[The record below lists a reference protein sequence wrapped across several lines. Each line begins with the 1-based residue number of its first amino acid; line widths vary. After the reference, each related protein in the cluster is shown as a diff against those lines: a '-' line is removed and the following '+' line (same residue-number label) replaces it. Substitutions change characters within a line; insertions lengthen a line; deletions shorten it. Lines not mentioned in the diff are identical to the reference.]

1 MEKIGVGMVTTHT
14 PDPAGDANIDQTYSA
29 IRKKMME
36 STWSAIYES
45 DVLFLKDY
53 DVMLHKTDHATF
65 MTRRGEALVR
75 LSHVYLGSLEAND
88 TYWLCQWE
96 LSVFISVC
104 QPGMDVEFMGSVVG
118 TSDAQLERLHI
129 KQGLNPLMVIISSDG
144 SHCAPPP
151 PPHEM
156 LLSHIL
162 LTGSRVRIQESQGR
176 TNPIQRPAT
185 NAGVL
190 PKPMQN
196 DYCDGLE
203 MQQDDIDALGCM
215 DKMRDYWRSQGC
227 DGSMANSGV
236 LPTEMA
242 LTESMNVQFQEEFQ
256 FDLQNMTDYTRE
268 QIAKQAFC
276 DAQHFTRYGFVMPH
290 HPIIGA
296 PHYMG

>member
-1 MEKIGVGMVTTHT
+1 MVTTHT

-29 IRKKMME
+29 IRQKMME

-65 MTRRGEALVR
+65 MTKRSETLVR

-144 SHCAPPP
+144 SHCAPHPLP
-151 PPHEM
+151 M
-156 LLSHIL
+156 KCCCQ
-162 LTGSRVRIQESQGR
+162 TYCSQGR
-176 TNPIQRPAT
+176 ESKFKKGEPTRYKDLRPMPVCCQSQCKMIIATDWKCNRMTLLLWVAWSRCVTIGQPRVVTAAWPI
-185 NAGVL
+185 
-190 PKPMQN
+190 
-196 DYCDGLE
+196 
-203 MQQDDIDALGCM
+203 LGCCQQ
-215 DKMRDYWRSQGC
+215 KW
-227 DGSMANSGV
+227 
-236 LPTEMA
+236 
-242 LTESMNVQFQEEFQ
+242 
-256 FDLQNMTDYTRE
+256 
-268 QIAKQAFC
+268 
-276 DAQHFTRYGFVMPH
+276 H
-290 HPIIGA
+290 
-296 PHYMG
+296 

>member
-29 IRKKMME
+29 IRKKMMID
-36 STWSAIYES
+36 SYGANAFSIYES

-75 LSHVYLGSLEAND
+75 LSHLYLGSLEAND

-96 LSVFISVC
+96 LSVFMSVR

-162 LTGSRVRIQESQGR
+162 LIWSRVRIQESQGR
-176 TNPIQRPAT
+176 T
-185 NAGVL
+185 
-190 PKPMQN
+190 
-196 DYCDGLE
+196 

-296 PHYMG
+296 PQYMG